1 MKTTSVWV
9 VTLAG
14 EHVHHGH
21 SVQGVIETTDDLH
34 IIREKIEEIY
44 NIEFESENSAR
55 DEFWRLYQKYENITD
70 DRNITLVLERSV
82 LYQNDDLKEQFKEL
96 AQQYFGM
103 TMAGLNC
110 KPCDYATFKK
120 WYDANHTCEATRE
133 IYLVAQWVWNYYEP
147 NF

>member
-1 MKTTSVWV
+1 M
-9 VTLAG
+9 
-14 EHVHHGH
+14 
-21 SVQGVIETTDDLH
+21 
-34 IIREKIEEIY
+34 
-44 NIEFESENSAR
+44 
-55 DEFWRLYQKYENITD
+55 NITD
-70 DRNITLVLERSV
+70 DRDIMLVLERTV

-120 WYDANHTCEATRE
+120 WYDDNHTCEATYE